1 MTSFRIEPVTP
12 TVGAEISDIDLAG
25 PLDEKVFAELMEVW
39 HRHHVLFF
47 RDQDM
52 DPASLQRL
60 GKRLGPLHVHPQ
72 GDVEGYEGILAIHTD
87 RNSTTYSGSKWH
99 ADVTCDREPPTASV
113 LYLATVPDTGGD
125 TLFVNVH
132 AAYDALSAPMKRF
145 LEGLTAVHAGADR
158 YGRYFGTRPEETR
171 DGAFPEAVHPVI
183 AVNPATGRKMIY
195 VNEIFTEK
203 IVELEETESRL
214 VLEFLW
220 SHIAQPRFQC
230 RFRWKADSVAM
241 WDNHATQHLAIWD
254 YWPQARSGY
263 RVTVKGPPPP
273 PV

>member
-12 TVGAEISDIDLAG
+12 TIGAEISDIDLAG
-25 PLDEKVFAELMEVW
+25 PLDEKVFAELLEAW

-47 RDQDM
+47 RDQGM

-60 GKRLGPLHVHPQ
+60 GRRLGPLHVHPQ

-87 RNSTTYSGSKWH
+87 RNSTTYSGAKWH

-113 LYLATVPDTGGD
+113 LYLATVPDSGGD

-132 AAYDALSAPMKRF
+132 AAYDALSEPMKRF
-145 LEGLTAVHAGADR
+145 LEGLTAIHAGASR
-158 YGRYFGTRPEETR
+158 YGGYFGTRPEETR

-183 AVNPATGRKMIY
+183 AVNPATGRRMIY
-195 VNEIFTEK
+195 VNEIFTER
-203 IVELEETESRL
+203 IVELEEAESRL

-230 RFRWKADSVAM
+230 RFRWRADSVAM
-241 WDNHATQHLAIWD
+241 WDNRATQHLAIWD
-254 YWPQARSGY
+254 YWPEARSGY